1 MGLSFSYDLFL
12 VVLTA
17 LVGGIVAKKLR
28 QPLIAGYLL
37 AGVLMSF
44 FIGQWRFGDSLDN
57 LAQIGVALLMF
68 TLGLEFSVERL
79 KKVRKGIV
87 WAAIGQMVLVIIVI
101 NFIKIINIIDF
112 SFSQAIFLGVVFCLS
127 STAVVVRL
135 LSEKG
140 ELDSLHGQ
148 ILVAW
153 LLIQDLAVL
162 PLTVFLSN
170 LSNLGDLSVL
180 LKIGMELLKATA
192 IVFGVFFFGRKTL
205 PALFNKISLAGS
217 RELLLL
223 ASFSFCLLIAFG
235 ASALGLSFAI
245 GAFLAG
251 LLVAETAEKTA
262 ALAEIRPLRD
272 LLMAIFFVT
281 LGLML
286 PLDFWQQNA
295 FLVLK
300 WTMAVIFIKLILS
313 LILLLFLRYH
323 TKVVWLVSLGLANVG
338 EFAFVL
344 AVMMKQT
351 NQISEDLYRLVL
363 AVTGFS
369 LVLAPFLFK
378 LGPQIYQIIRG
389 PIKEKFPQIYERF
402 FLVRNR
408 QLFGNEQIS
417 ELKNHVVICGH
428 GRVGKQVTR
437 LLAMANLPFL
447 VVDFD
452 KNIINELQILGVN
465 AVFGDPTE
473 IEVLDTAEVDKAVVL
488 VIAVPDRQSQ
498 EIILMNARQLNPRIK
513 IICRSHEIE
522 GAKRLYELGAQ
533 VVIEPEFEAGLSLGH
548 RVLDMLAIDKP
559 AITGYLKK
567 LREENQK

>member
-1 MGLSFSYDLFL
+1 M
-12 VVLTA
+12 
-17 LVGGIVAKKLR
+17 
-28 QPLIAGYLL
+28 
-37 AGVLMSF
+37 
-44 FIGQWRFGDSLDN
+44 
-57 LAQIGVALLMF
+57 
-68 TLGLEFSVERL
+68 
-79 KKVRKGIV
+79 
-87 WAAIGQMVLVIIVI
+87 
-101 NFIKIINIIDF
+101 
-112 SFSQAIFLGVVFCLS
+112 
-127 STAVVVRL
+127 VVRL

-180 LKIGMELLKATA
+180 LKIGMELLKAAA

-286 PLDFWQQNA
+286 PLNFWQQNA
-295 FLVLK
+295 FLVIK
-300 WTMAVIFIKLILS
+300 WTIAVIFIKLILS

-378 LGPQIYQIIRG
+378 LGPRLYQLIRG

-402 FLVRNR
+402 FLARNK

-428 GRVGKQVTR
+428 GRVGKQITR

-452 KNIINELQILGVN
+452 KNIINELQMLGVN

-473 IEVLDTAEVDKAVVL
+473 IEVLDTAEIDKAVVL

-513 IICRSHEIE
+513 IICRSHEIG

-533 VVIEPEFEAGLSLGH
+533 VVVEPEFEAGLSLGH
-548 RVLDMLAIDKP
+548 RVLDLLAIDKP
-559 AITGYLKK
+559 AITRYLKK
-567 LREENQK
+567 LREENQH